1 MKARQLNSGNFNVV
15 VPYYDEFGIRK
26 QKSFTATTEAKA
38 LRKAQDFLDGRD
50 TVLDDTI
57 ALKDAMRY
65 YIDTRKGIIQ
75 PTTIR
80 TYKILAEN
88 AFTCLHQTKLRD
100 LRPVDIQRAI
110 SIESKR
116 ASPKYVKNAYGL
128 FKSVLKMFEVD
139 VNLSSVKLP
148 RVVKKEKE
156 LPDFATMFDIFH
168 GDEIELFVLL
178 AAWLSLRIGEIA
190 GLQFRDVDEKQKLLH
205 IRRTII
211 PTEDG
216 NKLREGCKTEK
227 SARTLQLPDY
237 ILELIKAIPHEND
250 TDPILQITSRALYG
264 RFKRRVKRY
273 GIEMT
278 FHDLRHLN
286 ASIMLML
293 GIPDKYAMERGGW
306 ATDNILKSVY
316 QQTFSAERV
325 KVDAKI
331 DSYFNSII
339 NHQSVERLK
348 ENC

>member
-1 MKARQLNSGNFNVV
+1 M
-15 VPYYDEFGIRK
+15 
-26 QKSFTATTEAKA
+26 
-38 LRKAQDFLDGRD
+38 AQDFLDGKNAM
-50 TVLDDTI
+50 LDDTTT
-57 ALKDAMRY
+57 LKDAMMY
-65 YIDTRKGIIQ
+65 YIETRNGIIQ

-80 TYKILAEN
+80 TYIILAEN
-88 AFTCLHQTKLRD
+88 AFRCLQKTKLCD

-116 ASPKYVKNAYGL
+116 ASPKYVKNAFGL

-148 RVVKKEKE
+148 KVVRKEKE
-156 LPDFATMFDIFH
+156 LPEFATIFDIFK
-168 GDEIELFVLL
+168 GDDIELYVLL
-178 AAWLSLRIGEIA
+178 AAWLSLRIGEVA
-190 GLQFRDVDEKQKLLH
+190 GLQFQDVDEEQKLLH

-211 PTEDG
+211 PTKSG

-227 SARTLQLPDY
+227 SARTLQLPYY

-250 TDPILQITSRALYG
+250 TDQILQITPRALYG
-264 RFKRRVKRY
+264 RFKRRVEKY
-273 GIEMT
+273 GIDMT

-286 ASIMLML
+286 ASVMLML

-316 QQTFSAERV
+316 QQTFSAERI

-331 DSYFNSII
+331 DDYFNSIVKK
-339 NHQSVERLK
+339 N
-348 ENC
+348 

>member
-1 MKARQLNSGNFNVV
+1 MKARLLPSGKYS
-15 VPYYDEFGIRK
+15 VPINYYDEFGNRK
-26 QKSFTATTEAKA
+26 QTSRTAATEAKA
-38 LRKAQDFLDGRD
+38 LKLAQDFLDSKN
-50 TVLDDTI
+50 TMLDDTTT
-57 ALKDAMRY
+57 LRDATRC
-65 YIDTRKGIIQ
+65 YIETRVGIIQ

-80 TYKILAEN
+80 TYIILAEN
-88 AFTCLHQTKLRD
+88 AFRCLQKTRLCD

-116 ASPKYVKNAYGL
+116 ASPKYVKNAFGL

-148 RVVKKEKE
+148 KVVRKEKE
-156 LPDFATMFDIFH
+156 LPEFATIFDIFK
-168 GDEIELFVLL
+168 GDDIELYVLL
-178 AAWLSLRIGEIA
+178 AAWLSLRIGEVA
-190 GLQFRDVDEKQKLLH
+190 GLQFQDVDEEQKLLH

-211 PTEDG
+211 PTKSG

-250 TDPILQITSRALYG
+250 TDQILQITPRALYG
-264 RFKRRVKRY
+264 RFKRRVEKH
-273 GIEMT
+273 GIDMT

-286 ASIMLML
+286 ASVMLML
-293 GIPDKYAMERGGW
+293 GVPDKYAMERGGW

-325 KVDAKI
+325 KVDALI
-331 DSYFNSII
+331 DNYFNSIV
-339 NHQSVERLK
+339 NPQSDERSK
-348 ENC
+348 EN

>member
-15 VPYYDEFGIRK
+15 VPYYDDFGNRK
-26 QKSFTATTEAKA
+26 QKSFTAATEAKA
-38 LRKAQDFLDGRD
+38 LKMARDFLDGNS
-50 TVLDDTI
+50 TIFDDTTT
-57 ALKDAMRY
+57 LRDAMRY

-80 TYKILAEN
+80 TYTILAEN

-100 LRPVDIQRAI
+100 LRPVEIQRAI

-116 ASPKYVKNAYGL
+116 ASPKYVKNAFGL

-190 GLQFRDVDEKQKLLH
+190 GLQFRDVDEEQKLLH

>member
-15 VPYYDEFGIRK
+15 VPYYDDFGNRK
-26 QKSFTATTEAKA
+26 QKSFTAATEAKA
-38 LRKAQDFLDGRD
+38 LKMAQDFLDGRN
-50 TVLDDTI
+50 TQLDETTT
-57 ALKDAMRY
+57 LRDATRY
-65 YIDTRKGIIQ
+65 YIETRKGIIQ

-80 TYKILAEN
+80 TYIILAEN
-88 AFTCLHQTKLRD
+88 AFRCLQKTRLCD

-116 ASPKYVKNAYGL
+116 ASPKYVKNAFGL

-148 RVVKKEKE
+148 KVVRKEKE
-156 LPDFATMFDIFH
+156 LPEFATIFDIFK
-168 GDEIELFVLL
+168 GDDIELYVLL
-178 AAWLSLRIGEIA
+178 AAWLSLRIGEVA
-190 GLQFRDVDEKQKLLH
+190 GLQFQDVDEEQKLLH

-211 PTEDG
+211 PTKSG

-250 TDPILQITSRALYG
+250 TDQILQITPRALYG
-264 RFKRRVKRY
+264 RFKRRVEKY
-273 GIEMT
+273 GIDMT

-286 ASIMLML
+286 ASVMLML

-316 QQTFSAERV
+316 QQTFSAERL

-331 DSYFNSII
+331 DDYFNSIVKK
-339 NHQSVERLK
+339 N
-348 ENC
+348 

>member
-1 MKARQLNSGNFNVV
+1 MKARLLPSGMYS
-15 VPYYDEFGIRK
+15 VPINYYDEFGNRK
-26 QKSFTATTEAKA
+26 QTSRTATTEAKA
-38 LRKAQDFLDGRD
+38 LKLAQDFLDGKD
-50 TVLDDTI
+50 SMLDDTTT
-57 ALKDAMRY
+57 LRDATRY

-80 TYKILAEN
+80 TYIILAEN
-88 AFTCLHQTKLRD
+88 AFRCLQKTRLCD

-116 ASPKYVKNAYGL
+116 ASPKYVKNAFGL

-148 RVVKKEKE
+148 KVVRKEKE
-156 LPDFATMFDIFH
+156 LPEFATIFDIFK
-168 GDEIELFVLL
+168 GDDIELYVLL
-178 AAWLSLRIGEIA
+178 AAWLSLRIGEVA
-190 GLQFRDVDEKQKLLH
+190 GLQFQDVDEEQKLLH

-211 PTEDG
+211 PTKSG

-250 TDPILQITSRALYG
+250 TDQILQITPRALYG
-264 RFKRRVKRY
+264 RFKRRVEKY
-273 GIEMT
+273 GIDMT

-286 ASIMLML
+286 ASVMLML
-293 GIPDKYAMERGGW
+293 GVPDKYAMERGGW

-316 QQTFSAERV
+316 QQTFSAERL

-331 DSYFNSII
+331 DDYFNSIVKK
-339 NHQSVERLK
+339 N
-348 ENC
+348 

>member
-15 VPYYDEFGIRK
+15 VPYYDDFGNRK
-26 QKSFTATTEAKA
+26 QKSFTAATEAKA
-38 LRKAQDFLDGRD
+38 LKKAQDFLDGIN
-50 TVLDDTI
+50 TVYDDTTT
-57 ALKDAMRY
+57 LEKAMKRY
-65 YIDTRKGIIQ
+65 IETREGIIQ

-88 AFTCLHQTKLRD
+88 AFTCLHRTKLCD
-100 LRPVDIQRAI
+100 LKPVEIQRAI

-156 LPDFATMFDIFH
+156 LPDFATIFDIFH

-293 GIPDKYAMERGGW
+293 GVPDKYAMERGGW

>member
-15 VPYYDEFGIRK
+15 VPYYDDFGNRK
-26 QKSFTATTEAKA
+26 QKSFTAVTEAKA
-38 LRKAQDFLDGRD
+38 LKKAQDFLDGIN
-50 TVLDDTI
+50 TVYDDTTT
-57 ALKDAMRY
+57 LEKAMKRY
-65 YIDTRKGIIQ
+65 IETREGIIQ

-80 TYKILAEN
+80 TYIILAEN
-88 AFTCLHQTKLRD
+88 AFRCLQKIRLCD

-116 ASPKYVKNAYGL
+116 ASPKYVKNAFGL

-148 RVVKKEKE
+148 KVVRKEKE
-156 LPDFATMFDIFH
+156 LPEFATIFDIFK
-168 GDEIELFVLL
+168 GDDIELYVLL
-178 AAWLSLRIGEIA
+178 AAWLSLRIGEVA
-190 GLQFRDVDEKQKLLH
+190 GLQFQDVDEEQKLLH

-250 TDPILQITSRALYG
+250 TDQILQITPRALYG
-264 RFKRRVKRY
+264 RFKRRVKKY
-273 GIEMT
+273 GIDMT

-286 ASIMLML
+286 ASVMLML

-316 QQTFSAERV
+316 QQTFSAERL

-331 DSYFNSII
+331 DDYFNSIVKKKSDE
-339 NHQSVERLK
+339 QSK